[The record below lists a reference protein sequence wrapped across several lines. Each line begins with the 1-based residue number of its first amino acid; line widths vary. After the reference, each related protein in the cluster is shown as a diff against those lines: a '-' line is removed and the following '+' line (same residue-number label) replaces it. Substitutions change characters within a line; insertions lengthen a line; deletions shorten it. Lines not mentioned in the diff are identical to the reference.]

1 MIAKTVIVSE
11 SVLCNVPNNKM
22 YVKYEITNFET
33 VFSVNNKIKKTI
45 AVQNISHNIPES
57 YFPSVTSTARSRPR

>member
-33 VFSVNNKIKKTI
+33 VFSVNNKIKKNNSSPKH
-45 AVQNISHNIPES
+45 QPQHP
-57 YFPSVTSTARSRPR
+57 